1 MTQQIPQDL
10 DLQDLDLQ
18 DLDLDACAREPIHI
32 PGSIQPHGMLLA
44 IRLSDRTIAYAS
56 ANIADTFGLDPDA
69 ILRQPLA
76 QILPALSAEFEA
88 DLADPPQAGSTR
100 TLRTVRVGTS
110 EGVLPYEAAISR
122 SGECAIIEL
131 EAPPSGTLS
140 SIDMLYP
147 TLRRFVDQLQ
157 GASTIDD
164 LCRLAAQDIRRMTGF
179 DRVLIYRFDE
189 QWNGTVHRRG
199 PQRGPAVLSRPAL
212 SRLRHPGPGA
222 RALPPQPAA
231 HHPRCQLHAG
241 ARSSRETPRDPLDL
255 SHSVLRSVSPVH
267 LEYMRNMGTLASMSI
282 SILRD
287 GELWGLISCH
297 NKEPKRV
304 SLQVRNAC
312 DFLTQIFSLA
322 ARGAGEHGA
331 RREPGAARHRPDPGF
346 SPIWRRRITSSTAS

>member
-76 QILPALSAEFEA
+76 QILPALGAEFEA

-100 TLRTVRVGTS
+100 YLRTVRVGTS

-131 EAPPSGTLS
+131 EAPPSGALS
-140 SIDMLYP
+140 SIDTLYP

-157 GASTIDD
+157 GASTIDV

-189 QWNGTVHRRG
+189 QWNGTVIAEDRNEVLPSYLDLRFPASDIPAQARELYRRN
-199 PQRGPAVLSRPAL
+199 
-212 SRLRHPGPGA
+212 RLRIIPDANYTPV
-222 RALPPQPAA
+222 PIQ
-231 HHPRCQLHAG
+231 
-241 ARSSRETPRDPLDL
+241 SRKRR
-255 SHSVLRSVSPVH
+255 LRS
-267 LEYMRNMGTLASMSI
+267 T
-282 SILRD
+282 
-287 GELWGLISCH
+287 
-297 NKEPKRV
+297 
-304 SLQVRNAC
+304 
-312 DFLTQIFSLA
+312 
-322 ARGAGEHGA
+322 
-331 RREPGAARHRPDPGF
+331 
-346 SPIWRRRITSSTAS
+346 